1 MAQSRPSTYKATL
14 DSNSKA
20 DLTARLQLDMD
31 YIKSQMN
38 TLTTLIQGLELV
50 EATSP
55 TISGPTNMNSKDP
68 VEATSPTIQPSA
80 ITTSKDPIEAT
91 SPTIQPSAIATG
103 KEPVEATSP
112 TTNSPAITTSE
123 EPAITTSENPV
134 VATSPT
140 PAPIAADTEYQKL
153 LQLAGIWHMLIFA
166 A

>member
-38 TLTTLIQGLELV
+38 TLTTLIQGLVSRQNSNVPTITISKELV

-80 ITTSKDPIEAT
+80 ITTSKDP
-91 SPTIQPSAIATG
+91 
-103 KEPVEATSP
+103 VEATSP
-112 TTNSPAITTSE
+112 TTINAASINNSKNNST
-123 EPAITTSENPV
+123 NNRKKKQ
-134 VATSPT
+134 
-140 PAPIAADTEYQKL
+140 QKKKE
-153 LQLAGIWHMLIFA
+153 
-166 A
+166 